1 MSDNTMTLR
10 EVFHRA
16 KMGRLPNEWLYLPA
30 DAEWTLDT
38 EGAFLDWDNEEKDS
52 RGIPLVAKGKNLREG
67 LNDDLIEQVVYWA
80 DQLAG
85 REDDVAR
92 LEVFRYYH
100 KFDAFPEKL
109 GAPDPP
115 PAEEIDRHMD
125 RQFYD
130 SLGAERTDKKCRHE
144 GCNRGTTRFS
154 VFCRIH
160 QFEQV
165 KKKPC
170 PFQD

>member
-1 MSDNTMTLR
+1 MTLR
-10 EVFHRA
+10 GIFQQAKRRA
-16 KMGRLPNEWLYLPA
+16 LPHGWLYLPA
-30 DAEWTLDT
+30 DTKWSPATEGHLLDLSKEELDADETPLIAKRLKLQETLD
-38 EGAFLDWDNEEKDS
+38 
-52 RGIPLVAKGKNLREG
+52 VAT
-67 LNDDLIEQVVYWA
+67 IEQAVDWA

-85 REDDVAR
+85 KADDSAR
-92 LEVFRYYH
+92 LEIFTYYV
-100 KFDAFPEKL
+100 KFDAFPNTL

-115 PAEEIDRHMD
+115 PVEDVINKRD

-130 SLGAERTDKKCRHE
+130 SLGAERPGTKCRHD
-144 GCNRGTTRFS
+144 GCNRGTTRLS